1 MTTMLGRPVSPELV
15 PDDRRGGN
23 ARLVPLF
30 VATAASVGLAARSV
44 PVERNATAVSAVAG
58 LLVAGLAIFLL
69 QSIRARWASRVVVL
83 LGAVIMVRYGEAS
96 GGGAFTSV
104 RSLLWA
110 AATVAA
116 FVLGSRLGSAS
127 VDARAGDVG
136 RGGRP
141 MSALQAIA
149 VVAALVVAATLTFGP
164 RVSSWMSPSAASGR
178 SADRRDRV
186 QSNPMVAADQM
197 DAASRPRLSERLVM
211 TVRSPRPSFWRTGT
225 FDRFD
230 GQRWTRSNAGA
241 ALVAGGRVSTPA
253 DDLSARSGEPL
264 VQRIRLE
271 AAYSEVL
278 PAAPSPVS
286 VESRSLLAQWSD
298 GTIVAADAPLGVG
311 TTYTVT
317 SRQIPVTDAAMA
329 AADGQ
334 PVPNSVLRR
343 YAARPTA
350 SSRVAQLAADVTA
363 GVNGTR
369 AKVDALIAWMGSN
382 LTYSLDA
389 PLPSRGGD
397 VVDEFLFTTKQ
408 GWCEQIASALTVMLR
423 ELGIPAR
430 VATGFVPG
438 EWDAVTQAYRV
449 RERDAHAWTEVWF
462 AGLGWVPFDPTAAV
476 PPAGSTTSGA
486 AAASWWWDH
495 AVAVLLAI
503 ALVVGVASPVG
514 RAVQRAAAAWRARRD
529 RRGGVLGSPT
539 WVGRIVSDL
548 ERVGRSS
555 GRPRAPDETVA
566 RFTAALAECSGDE
579 RFVSLGEELDA
590 VTYGSDPPADA
601 RERLEPLARELS
613 ATRTLGRASRIR
625 D

>member
-1 MTTMLGRPVSPELV
+1 MTTALGRPVSPELV

-44 PVERNATAVSAVAG
+44 PVERNATTVSAIAG

-127 VDARAGDVG
+127 VDARAEDVG
-136 RGGRP
+136 RGGRL

-149 VVAALVVAATLTFGP
+149 VVAALVVAATLAFGP

-197 DAASRPRLSERLVM
+197 DAASRPRLSDRLVM

-241 ALVAGGRVSTPA
+241 ALVAGGSVSTPA

-311 TTYTVT
+311 TSYTVT

-334 PVPNSVLRR
+334 PVPDAVLRR

-350 SSRVAQLAADVTA
+350 SSRVAQLVAEVTA

-438 EWDAVTQAYRV
+438 EWDPVTQAYRV

-462 AGLGWVPFDPTAAV
+462 AGLGWVPFDPTASV
-476 PPAGSTTSGA
+476 PPAGSTTSG

-503 ALVVGVASPVG
+503 ALVVGLASPVG
-514 RAVQRAAAAWRARRD
+514 RAVHRAAAAWRARSARRTRSSWSPGWVGVVVAD
-529 RRGGVLGSPT
+529 LERYGRRGG
-539 WVGRIVSDL
+539 
-548 ERVGRSS
+548 
-555 GRPRAPDETVA
+555 RPREPNETVT
-566 RFTAALAECSGDE
+566 RFTAELADRTGDS
-579 RFVSLGEELDA
+579 RFAELGEALDA
-590 VTYGSDPPADA
+590 VSFGADPPADS
-601 RERLEPLARELS
+601 RDRLEPLARELS
-613 ATRTLGRASRIR
+613 TPSGTLGRASRIR